1 MDRKDILVTERPQLS
16 QLAISED
23 SLLNDETAELAQYA
37 SRHLGYSKLM
47 ETQRSKRLDQDQR
60 AASLSQT
67 NSLVQALQTEE
78 IDVFSKDSVKKYQ
91 VSMVRHGWMKFI
103 LNPEKCLMLTNVFFL
118 MPAIATLVFLFGWL
132 NEWQSVLL
140 ATLFQLPMVSTFTKE
155 LVSCLKGDR
164 GFLFWFAFV
173 TLSPTTSLILVVL
186 GYGKGWSA
194 VPFIAALV
202 YTFCLYDDSV
212 KQLKNTKIRWV
223 RIPIRSYN
231 EEIPLFV
238 ISKMRQIHKL
248 CPSTEFYVEKLEA
261 DIYLP
266 DPFLVVRNPVG
277 DQEFYIEVWDEARFE
292 AKYT

>member
-1 MDRKDILVTERPQLS
+1 MDRKNILVTERPQLFET
-16 QLAISED
+16 AIAED
-23 SLLNDETAELAQYA
+23 SLLDEETAELAQYA
-37 SRHLGYSKLM
+37 SRHLGYSKLL
-47 ETQRSKRLDQDQR
+47 ETQRSRRLDQDQK
-60 AASLSQT
+60 AASFNQI
-67 NSLVQALQTEE
+67 NSLVKALQTGE

-91 VSMVRHGWMKFI
+91 ASMVRHGWMKFI
-103 LNPEKCLMLTNVFFL
+103 LNPEKCLMLANVFFL
-118 MPAIATLVFLFGWL
+118 MPAIVTLVFLFGWL
-132 NEWQSVLL
+132 NGWQSVLL

-164 GFLFWFAFV
+164 GFLFWCALI

-194 VPFIAALV
+194 VTFIIALA
-202 YTFCLYDDSV
+202 YTLFLYGDNV

-223 RIPIRSYN
+223 RIPVRSYN

-261 DIYLP
+261 GIYLP